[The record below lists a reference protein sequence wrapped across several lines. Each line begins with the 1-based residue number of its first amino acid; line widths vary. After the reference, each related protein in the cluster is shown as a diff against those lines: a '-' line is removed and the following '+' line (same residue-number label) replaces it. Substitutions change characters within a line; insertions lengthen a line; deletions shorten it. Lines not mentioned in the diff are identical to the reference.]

1 MATRQVPGRA
11 YTALHLKQLMDE
23 TGNWARSWDD
33 ILRYLQDAGT
43 DSSLAIPQLA
53 DDVRD
58 LKGNNAS
65 FTADYRRM
73 WQALTGEDATALPA
87 PAVTADEQSNASSRV
102 LDVLRRVES
111 KEYREMS
118 RRMTSSGG
126 SAWDNQQL

>member
-23 TGNWARSWDD
+23 TGGWARSWDD
-33 ILRYLQDAGT
+33 VLRYLQDSGASGT
-43 DSSLAIPQLA
+43 LAMPQLA
-53 DDVRD
+53 DDVRH
-58 LKGNNAS
+58 LKNDHVH
-65 FTADYRRM
+65 FTTDYRRM
-73 WQALTGEDATALPA
+73 WRALTAEDTEALPP
-87 PAVTADEQSNASSRV
+87 PATADENSKASSRV

-126 SAWDNQQL
+126 AAWDNQQL